1 MSNQIALQ
9 VLTSPGDAVV
19 VGAHQHVV
27 LYEAGAAATNAG
39 ISWAPADDSDG
50 TIRAEDVE
58 AAVER
63 MQHHQPSIGA
73 VAVEDTHMAS
83 GGTVWGLDQLESVAS
98 AARRHGLPVH
108 LDGARLWHASVA
120 SGHKLRER
128 AAPATLVTCCLS
140 KGLSAPV
147 GSVLAGP
154 QDLIEEAKL
163 RRKRLGGAMRQ
174 AGVLAAAGLVA
185 IGSGIDRLA
194 EDHERARRLAAAV
207 ADRWPHAGC
216 DPEKVETNI
225 VLFSHPDPDS
235 LLAFLRDN
243 EILAGTIAP
252 GIVRL
257 VTHRD
262 VGDDGIDLACKALA
276 GAPGAVT

>member
-1 MSNQIALQ
+1 
-9 VLTSPGDAVV
+9 
-19 VGAHQHVV
+19 
-27 LYEAGAAATNAG
+27 
-39 ISWAPADDSDG
+39 
-50 TIRAEDVE
+50 
-58 AAVER
+58 
-63 MQHHQPSIGA
+63 
-73 VAVEDTHMAS
+73 
-83 GGTVWGLDQLESVAS
+83 
-98 AARRHGLPVH
+98 
-108 LDGARLWHASVA
+108 
-120 SGHKLRER
+120 
-128 AAPATLVTCCLS
+128 
-140 KGLSAPV
+140 
-147 GSVLAGP
+147 LAGP

-252 GIVRL
+252 GVVRL